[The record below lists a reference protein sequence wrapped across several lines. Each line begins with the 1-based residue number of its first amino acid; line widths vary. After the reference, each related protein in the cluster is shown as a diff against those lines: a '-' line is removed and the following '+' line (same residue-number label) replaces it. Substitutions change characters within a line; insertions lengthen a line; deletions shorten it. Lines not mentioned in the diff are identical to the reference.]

1 MNNEQALN
9 LLNKLIYSEYVDL
22 DMLPDDIE
30 EFCKENEITIDYYI
44 MEFV

>member
-1 MNNEQALN
+1 MTEKQAMD
-9 LLNKLIYSEYVDL
+9 LLNKIVFSEYVDL

-30 EFCKENEITIDYYI
+30 DFCSANDITIDYYI